1 MEQFY
6 DKNYFQ
12 YEMLRLADY
21 SKQRVWKILFDKD
34 MDIIYLFLARV
45 NVIKANRL
53 YDYDEMFPKQ
63 KDTMFKK
70 YEQEMDAL
78 QVYSN
83 SDVELKLY
91 LQIWNVDDRKLLDK
105 HHKKHPLFEKRTLE
119 IKEKVSFSMNL
130 FSMMR
135 DLENKY
141 QYHA

>member
-34 MDIIYLFLARV
+34 MDNIYLFLARIK
-45 NVIKANRL
+45 VIKSNRL
-53 YDYDEMFPKQ
+53 YDYDKMFPKQ

-70 YEQEMDAL
+70 YDQEMDAL

-91 LQIWNVDDRKLLDK
+91 LQIWNVDDRKLLD
-105 HHKKHPLFEKRTLE
+105 
-119 IKEKVSFSMNL
+119 
-130 FSMMR
+130 
-135 DLENKY
+135 
-141 QYHA
+141 

>member
-1 MEQFY
+1 
-6 DKNYFQ
+6 
-12 YEMLRLADY
+12 
-21 SKQRVWKILFDKD
+21 
-34 MDIIYLFLARV
+34 
-45 NVIKANRL
+45 
-53 YDYDEMFPKQ
+53 MFPKQ

-83 SDVELKLY
+83 SDVELNLY

-105 HHKKHPLFEKRTLE
+105 HHKKHPLFEKKTLE
-119 IKEKVSFSMNL
+119 IKEKVSCSMNL

-135 DLENKY
+135 YLENKY